1 MRVESLSLPLILLLF
16 SLIFSEVV
24 GIEIQRRQR
33 CCCRAS
39 CRPLCGR
46 LGQRVRVNKSFRA
59 VHTVSH
65 LQKSVSRRQLR
76 WSFSPLE
83 QVWHPPIAVL
93 VDPDADI
100 VFLCVSRVIDIL
112 YAIVQIV
119 H

>member
-16 SLIFSEVV
+16 SLRSEVV
-24 GIEIQRRQR
+24 GIEIQRRQSCR
-33 CCCRAS
+33 RAS
-39 CRPLCGR
+39 CRPLGGG
-46 LGQRVRVNKSFRA
+46 LGQGVRVYKCLRG

-65 LQKSVSRRQLR
+65 LQKSVPRRQLR

-112 YAIVQIV
+112 YAIV
-119 H
+119 

>member
-1 MRVESLSLPLILLLF
+1 MRVECLSLPLILLLF
-16 SLIFSEVV
+16 SLISEVV
-24 GIEIQRRQR
+24 GIEIQRRQS
-33 CCCRAS
+33 CCRRAS
-39 CRPLCGR
+39 CCPLRGGLCQGV
-46 LGQRVRVNKSFRA
+46 GVNKLLRG

-112 YAIVQIV
+112 YAIV
-119 H
+119 

>member
-1 MRVESLSLPLILLLF
+1 MRVESLSLPLILLL
-16 SLIFSEVV
+16 LISEVV
-24 GIEIQRRQR
+24 GIEIQRRQSCR
-33 CCCRAS
+33 RAS
-39 CRPLCGR
+39 CRPLCGG
-46 LGQRVRVNKSFRA
+46 LGQGVRVNKRLRG

-65 LQKSVSRRQLR
+65 LQKSVPRRQLW

-112 YAIVQIV
+112 YAIV
-119 H
+119 

>member
-1 MRVESLSLPLILLLF
+1 MRVESLSLPLLLLLF
-16 SLIFSEVV
+16 SLISEVV
-24 GIEIQRRQR
+24 GIEIQRRQSCR
-33 CCCRAS
+33 RAS
-39 CRPLCGR
+39 CRPLCGG
-46 LGQRVRVNKSFRA
+46 LGQGVRVNKRLRG

-65 LQKSVSRRQLR
+65 LQKSVPRRQLR

-112 YAIVQIV
+112 YAIV
-119 H
+119 

>member
-1 MRVESLSLPLILLLF
+1 MNK
-16 SLIFSEVV
+16 
-24 GIEIQRRQR
+24 
-33 CCCRAS
+33 
-39 CRPLCGR
+39 R
-46 LGQRVRVNKSFRA
+46 LRG

-65 LQKSVSRRQLR
+65 LQKSVPRRQLR

-112 YAIVQIV
+112 YAIVKIV